1 MANVTQL
8 KHLEHLEDEMLNYG
22 VEGCK
27 AAVGFL
33 QELRKMLGC
42 DNSTGYMQTK
52 WDGAPSI
59 VCGKDPANGLFFVGT
74 KSVFNK
80 TEPKICYT
88 ESDVDRFEYKGD
100 LAEKL
105 KMSLQY
111 FRNLGITGVIQGDL
125 MFTAST
131 VKKESVHGEK
141 LYTFRPNTITYGI
154 PIDHDIGKK
163 ISKAKIGVVF
173 HTHYRGERDGYDLST
188 MSARAGA
195 ATNFKD
201 NPNVAVI
208 NNDTP
213 MHKVGLNHSEEMKF
227 DKHVSDIEAMCK
239 KCGDFLDELVT
250 NTGSTG
256 DEKWHVASYL
266 KPFFNA
272 EIKAARTISNADTAF
287 ENLYNFYYDK
297 TTAMLDKIKTAS
309 TKAQKSKLVHNS
321 QNYLRVNVYKFKS
334 MLNLYKEL
342 QTVKQMVIDKLDHL
356 ETFRTFAQTEKG
368 YKVTGPEGYVLHRNG
383 DMIKFV
389 NRLEFSY
396 INFTLAKQW
405 R

>member
-27 AAVGFL
+27 AAVSFL
-33 QELRKMLGC
+33 QELRRMLGC
-42 DNSTGYMQTK
+42 DNTTGYMQTK
-52 WDGAPSI
+52 WDGAPAI
-59 VCGKDPANGLFFVGT
+59 VCGKEPLTGLFFVGT
-74 KSVFNK
+74 KSVFAQ
-80 TEPKICYT
+80 TPKICY
-88 ESDVDRFEYKGD
+88 EEVDVDIHYPDGGELNK
-100 LAEKL
+100 KL
-105 KMSLQY
+105 KVCLKY
-111 FRNLGITGVIQGDL
+111 FRDLDIKGVIQGDL
-125 MFTAST
+125 VFTPGDVRT
-131 VKKESVHGEK
+131 ERIHDER
-141 LYTFRPNTITYGI
+141 LYTFRPNTITYAI
-154 PIDHDIGKK
+154 PVDHPIGKQVN
-163 ISKAKIGVVF
+163 SSEVGVVF
-173 HTHYRGERDGYDLST
+173 HTHYTGDDFLS
-188 MSARAGA
+188 MQARAGA
-195 ATNFKD
+195 KVPSNR
-201 NPNVAVI
+201 NVFCI
-208 NNDTP
+208 DNDTP
-213 MHKVGLNHSEEMKF
+213 MHKVGLNHNEEMKF
-227 DKHVSDIEAMCK
+227 DKHVSDIEKMCM

-250 NTGSTG
+250 NTGKTG

-297 TTAMLDKIKTAS
+297 TTVMLDKIKTAS

-321 QNYLRVNVYKFKS
+321 QNYLRDNVYKFKS

-356 ETFRTFAQTEKG
+356 ETFKTFAQTDKG